1 MRYQAVRPVCN
12 DGRAVTAAPEEITT
26 PQFAHAVR
34 GYDRFQVD
42 EYVERLGEWATRSQ
56 ARALELERDAA
67 ERREY
72 VATLEA
78 QLRELEARGPAA
90 PEEAIQAAAERA
102 AEAVGS
108 ALRAADEIRRRASDE
123 AERRLDDAARQALEA
138 VETARQSMAAL
149 SEESMR
155 ERAQAREQVE
165 SAVEAARRQADE
177 ERRRAR
183 DEAERLLIEGRA
195 RAAEVVADA
204 EAEAEAVRQASID
217 ERRQLEESLARLQSE
232 RAQIVGDL
240 GRLRGAIQALIA
252 NSPVEGG
259 ELGWGGEARREPG
272 AEEPPGGDPAT

>member
-1 MRYQAVRPVCN
+1 M
-12 DGRAVTAAPEEITT
+12 TAAPEEITT

-42 EYVERLGEWATRSQ
+42 EYVERLTEWATRSQ
-56 ARALELERDAA
+56 ARALELERAGA
-67 ERREY
+67 ERQQH
-72 VATLEA
+72 AAALES
-78 QLRELEARGPAA
+78 QLRELQARGPAG
-90 PEEAIQAAAERA
+90 PEEAIQAAADRA
-102 AEAVGS
+102 AEAVS
-108 ALRAADEIRRRASDE
+108 AAIRAAEEIRRRASDD
-123 AERRLDDAARQALEA
+123 AERRLEEAGRQALEV

-165 SAVEAARRQADE
+165 SATEAARRQAEE

-183 DEAERLLIEGRA
+183 DEAERVLIEGRA
-195 RAAEVVADA
+195 RAAEVVAEA

-252 NSPVEGG
+252 NSPAEGG
-259 ELGWGGEARREPG
+259 GFPWVGDGPLSAGTEKPPG
-272 AEEPPGGDPAT
+272 AAPAS